1 MTKFLEYTEDQLV
14 EQPTIR
20 LFSELGWDY
29 KNCFDEFKTG
39 KSDLGRETMSDIV
52 LDTRLKPSLK
62 KLNPDL
68 SDDILDLAIEELKKD
83 RSSMSLVT
91 ANKEIYKF
99 LKEGVKIVLS
109 AGEDGE
115 ERIEKVKI
123 IDWENPD
130 NNDYFL
136 TSQLWITGEMYKRRA
151 DLIGFVNGLPL
162 VFVELKAVHKNLK
175 NAYDDNLTDYK
186 TAIPQIFWHNAFII
200 LSNGSQARI
209 GSISSEWEHFAD
221 WKKINSEGE
230 QGRVSVETL
239 VRGTCQKQRLLDL
252 IENFIL
258 FNGDTV
264 KIIAKYHQY
273 FGVNNAITA
282 LTQIKENQG
291 KLGVFWHTQGSGK
304 SFSMV
309 FFAQKSLRKLPGDYT
324 FVVVTDRIELDGQI
338 YKNFADVDAVKSKEV
353 HAGSGAEL
361 RELLKADHR
370 YIFTTIFKFNS
381 QEKLSDRSDII
392 VMADEAH
399 RSQYDTFAL
408 NMRMA
413 LPNAA
418 FIGFTGTPL
427 MAGEEKTKE
436 VFGDYVS
443 IYNFRQ
449 SVEDGAT
456 VPLYYEN
463 RIPELELANKNFGQ
477 ELDDLMEKA
486 DLDEYEEGR
495 LEREFSREYHLI
507 TRDDRLEKIA
517 EDIVKHYME
526 RGQLDKAMVISID
539 KATAVKMY
547 DKVKKYWQVYLQK
560 LKDTYS
566 TDPEI
571 QKSINDRIKFMEEI
585 DMVVIVSQSQNEID
599 EMKKKGLD
607 IMPHRKRMVSEDLE
621 KKFKDKKDPLRIVF
635 VCAMWITGFDV
646 PSCST
651 IYLDKP
657 MKNHTLM
664 QTIARANRVFPNKT
678 NGLIVDYIG
687 IFRDLQKALAIYGSE
702 YDGSL
707 KEGDTPIKSKLEL
720 IEELKKATQ
729 ETKLYCEEIGF
740 NVDDIIET
748 KDFDRIELIDQ
759 AVDMILSSEEV
770 KKKYLTLSNN
780 VSKIYRSIL
789 PDPEAGK
796 YTVEVTPIYVINQ
809 KIKSIF
815 GPTDISDVLNQV
827 EGLLDKS
834 VLAEGYSIPTV
845 SEPIDLSKIDFD
857 ALKAGFDKS
866 KKRIEIEKLKA
877 SIKAELEK
885 MLRANKTR
893 SDLVKKFQDLI
904 DEYNAGSKNLD
915 ELFKQLVLFTQDLKE
930 EEKRSIKENLSEE
943 ELTVFD
949 LLTKPNPKLSKDEE
963 IKVKKG
969 AKKLIESLKSE
980 KLVLDW
986 RKKAQTRAIVYET
999 IEDVLND
1006 ELPEVYTKDIFQ
1018 QKCGL
1023 VYQHI
1028 YDSYYGEGKS
1038 IYPSLSL

>member
-39 KSDLGRETMSDIV
+39 KSDLGRETMSDVV
-52 LDTRLKPSLK
+52 LDTHLKPSLR

-136 TSQLWITGEMYKRRA
+136 TSQLWVTGEMYKRRA

-324 FVVVTDRIELDGQI
+324 FVVVTDRIELDKQI

-486 DLDEYEEGR
+486 DLDEYEEDR

-566 TDPEI
+566 TDPDI

-607 IMPHRKRMVSEDLE
+607 IVPHRKRMVSEDLE

-720 IEELKKATQ
+720 IDELKKATQ
-729 ETKLYCEEIGF
+729 ETKPHFC
-740 NVDDIIET
+740 
-748 KDFDRIELIDQ
+748 
-759 AVDMILSSEEV
+759 
-770 KKKYLTLSNN
+770 
-780 VSKIYRSIL
+780 
-789 PDPEAGK
+789 
-796 YTVEVTPIYVINQ
+796 
-809 KIKSIF
+809 
-815 GPTDISDVLNQV
+815 
-827 EGLLDKS
+827 
-834 VLAEGYSIPTV
+834 
-845 SEPIDLSKIDFD
+845 
-857 ALKAGFDKS
+857 
-866 KKRIEIEKLKA
+866 
-877 SIKAELEK
+877 
-885 MLRANKTR
+885 
-893 SDLVKKFQDLI
+893 
-904 DEYNAGSKNLD
+904 
-915 ELFKQLVLFTQDLKE
+915 
-930 EEKRSIKENLSEE
+930 
-943 ELTVFD
+943 
-949 LLTKPNPKLSKDEE
+949 
-963 IKVKKG
+963 
-969 AKKLIESLKSE
+969 
-980 KLVLDW
+980 
-986 RKKAQTRAIVYET
+986 
-999 IEDVLND
+999 
-1006 ELPEVYTKDIFQ
+1006 
-1018 QKCGL
+1018 
-1023 VYQHI
+1023 
-1028 YDSYYGEGKS
+1028 
-1038 IYPSLSL
+1038 

>member
-1 MTKFLEYTEDQLV
+1 MKFLEYTEDMLV

-20 LFSELGWDY
+20 LFNELGWEY
-29 KNCFDEFKTG
+29 KNCFDEFKMG
-39 KSDLGRETMSDIV
+39 KSDLGRDTMSDVV
-52 LDTRLKPSLK
+52 LISKLKPSLQ
-62 KLNPDL
+62 KLNPEL
-68 SDDILDLAIEELKKD
+68 SDEILDLAIAELTKD
-83 RSSMSLVT
+83 RSSMSMT
-91 ANKEIYKF
+91 SANKEFYK
-99 LKEGVKIVLS
+99 LIKDGVKVALS
-109 AGEDGE
+109 AGDDGE
-115 ERIEKVKI
+115 ERIEKVKV
-123 IDWENPD
+123 IDWNNPD

-175 NAYDDNLTDYK
+175 HAYEDNLTDYK
-186 TAIPQIFWHNAFII
+186 TSIPQIFWYNGLVI
-200 LSNGSQARI
+200 LSNGSEAKI
-209 GSISSEWEHFAD
+209 GSITSEWEHFSD

-230 QGRVSVETL
+230 QGRVSIETIIK
-239 VRGTCQKQRLLDL
+239 GTCEKQRLLDI

-258 FNGDTV
+258 FNGETV
-264 KIIAKYHQY
+264 KIVSKYHQY
-273 FGVNNAITA
+273 FGVNNAIGA

-338 YKNFADVDAVKSKEV
+338 YKNFADVDAVKGKEV
-353 HAGSGAEL
+353 HATSGADL
-361 RELLKADHR
+361 RELLKTDQR

-381 QEKLSDRSDII
+381 QEKISDRSDII

-408 NMRMA
+408 NMRLA
-413 LPNAA
+413 LPHAA

-427 MAGEEKTKE
+427 MAGEEKTRE

-463 RIPELELANKNFGQ
+463 RIPELELTNQNLGE
-477 ELDDLMEKA
+477 ELDELMEKA
-486 DLDEYEEGR
+486 DLDEYEENR

-547 DKVKKYWQVYLQK
+547 DKVKKYWQIYLHN
-560 LKDTYS
+560 LKDTFS
-566 TDPEI
+566 TDPDIKESNN
-571 QKSINDRIKFMEEI
+571 KKIKFMEET
-585 DMVVIVSQSQNEID
+585 DMVVIVSQAQNEIE

-607 IMPHRKRMVSEDLE
+607 IAPHRKRMVSEDLE
-621 KKFKDKKDPLRIVF
+621 KKFKDKKDPLRLVF

-707 KEGDTPIKSKLEL
+707 KEGDTPIKSKQEL

-729 ETKLYCEEIGF
+729 ETKLYCEEVGF

-759 AVDMILSSEEV
+759 AVDMLLSTDEV

-796 YTVEVTPIYVINQ
+796 YTTEVTPIYIINQ

-815 GPTDISDVLNQV
+815 GPTDISDVLGEV
-827 EGLLDKS
+827 ENLLDKS
-834 VLAEGYSIPTV
+834 VLADGYTIPIV

-857 ALKAGFDKS
+857 ALKAGFDKG
-866 KKRIEIEKLKA
+866 KKRIELERLKA

-885 MLRANKTR
+885 MVRANKTR
-893 SDLVKKFQDLI
+893 NDLVKKFQDMI

-915 ELFKQLVLFTQDLKE
+915 ELFKQLVLFTKDLKE

-943 ELTVFD
+943 ELTIFD

-969 AKKLIESLKSE
+969 AKRLLDSLKGE

-986 RKKAQTRAIVYET
+986 RKKPQTRAMVYET

-1006 ELPEVYTKDIFQ
+1006 ELPEVYTKDLFQ
-1018 QKCGL
+1018 QKCTTI
-1023 VYQHI
+1023 YQHV

-1038 IYPSLSL
+1038 IYASLSL

>member
-1 MTKFLEYTEDQLV
+1 MKFLEYTEDQLV

-20 LFSELGWDY
+20 LFEELGWEY

-39 KSDLGRETMSDIV
+39 KSDLGRETMSQVV
-52 LDTRLKPSLK
+52 LDTRLMPVLR

-68 SDDILDLAIEELKKD
+68 SDDILALAVEELSKD
-83 RSSMSLVT
+83 RSSMSIVS
-91 ANKEIYKF
+91 ANKEIYKL
-99 LKEGVKIVLS
+99 LKDGVKVILT

-115 ERIEKVKI
+115 ERIEKVRV
-123 IDWENPD
+123 IDWDNPE

-136 TSQLWITGEMYKRRA
+136 TSQFWITGEMYKRRA

-162 VFVELKAVHKNLK
+162 VFIELKAVHKNLK

-186 TAIPQIFWHNAFII
+186 TAIPQIFWHNAFIV

-209 GSISSEWEHFAD
+209 GSVSSEWEHFAD

-258 FNGDTV
+258 FNGETV

-273 FGVNNAITA
+273 FGVNNAISA
-282 LTQIKENQG
+282 LTQIKQNQG

-324 FVVVTDRIELDGQI
+324 FVVVTDRIELDKQI
-338 YKNFADVDAVKSKEV
+338 YKNFADVEAVKTQEV

-381 QEKLSDRSDII
+381 QEKISDRSDII

-399 RSQYDTFAL
+399 RSQYDVFAL

-463 RIPELELANKNFGQ
+463 RIPELELVNKDLGQ
-477 ELDDLMEKA
+477 ELDHLIEQA

-539 KATAVKMY
+539 KAAAVRMY
-547 DKVKKYWQVYLQK
+547 DKVKKYWDIYLRS
-560 LKDTYS
+560 LKDTFS

-571 QKSINDRIKFMEEI
+571 QESINKKIKFMEET
-585 DMVVIVSQSQNEID
+585 DMVVIVSQSQNEIE

-607 IMPHRKRMVSEDLE
+607 IIPHRRRMVSEDLE
-621 KKFKDKKDPLRIVF
+621 KKFKDKKDPLRLVF

-702 YDGSL
+702 YDGRL
-707 KEGDTPIKSKLEL
+707 DEGDMPIKSKAEL
-720 IEELKKATQ
+720 IEDLKKAIQ
-729 ETKLYCEEIGF
+729 ETRAYCEDVGF
-740 NVDDIIET
+740 NLDDIIET
-748 KDFDRIELIDQ
+748 SDFSRIELIDQ
-759 AVDMILSSEEV
+759 AVDMLLSSDEV

-789 PDPEAGK
+789 PDPLAGK

-815 GPTDISDVLNQV
+815 GPTDISEVLGQV
-827 EGLLDKS
+827 EDLLDKS
-834 VLAEGYSIPTV
+834 VLAEGYTIPAIG
-845 SEPIDLSKIDFD
+845 EPIDLSKIDFD
-857 ALKAGFDKS
+857 ALKANFDKS
-866 KKRIEIEKLKA
+866 KKRIELEKLKA

-885 MLRANKTR
+885 MVRANKTR
-893 SDLVKKFQDLI
+893 NDLVKKFQDLI

-915 ELFKQLVLFTQDLKE
+915 ELFKQLVLFTQELKE
-930 EEKRSIKENLSEE
+930 EEKRGIKENLSEE
-943 ELTVFD
+943 ELSIFD

-963 IKVKKG
+963 IRVKKG
-969 AKKLIESLKSE
+969 AKRLLEALKTSG
-980 KLVLDW
+980 LVLDW
-986 RKKAQTRAIVYET
+986 RKKAQARAIVFET

-1006 ELPEVYTKDIFQ
+1006 ELPEAYTKDVFQ
-1018 QKCGL
+1018 QKCAL
-1023 VYQHI
+1023 VYQHV

-1038 IYPSLSL
+1038 VYASLSL